1 MSIKQKLVAG
11 VVACMLL
18 LAAVT
23 GLLVGIGT
31 ERAVR
36 LAALQAVES
45 AGAGLAATERADVEK
60 LDAAL
65 TALAANPLLV
75 EAYRARDRER
85 FLAVAAPIFERLRRS
100 HDVTHF
106 YVHDPAPARTNFVR
120 VHKPSEFGEVV
131 GRATLTQAIERHG
144 RGAGKELGKTAFA
157 LRVVEPWVVDGQ
169 VIGYL
174 ELGEEV
180 DHFLG
185 RLKAQTGDDYAML
198 VVKRFLDERAW
209 RATYGDRKPWGD
221 AAVVTVDDTSGD
233 PAALADA
240 AVDELPPGGRLLGEL
255 ARGGR
260 VLARGV
266 VPVQDASGAT
276 VGGVVVLHDITALH
290 GALMRVRSGIL
301 VMLVAVAAVM
311 TLLILFL
318 VERLVFARLSRMTET
333 LEDLGARLAGG
344 EYDVAASRAPAG
356 PDDEIGRFE
365 EFFGRFLAVVGGLL
379 KELTAH
385 R

>member
-1 MSIKQKLVAG
+1 MSIKQKLVLG
-11 VVACMLL
+11 LVACMAL
-18 LAAVT
+18 LAAAT
-23 GLLVGIGT
+23 ALLVGVGT

-36 LAALQAVES
+36 LAALQAVEA

-60 LDAAL
+60 LDATL
-65 TALAANPLLV
+65 LALAANPALA
-75 EAYRARDRER
+75 EAYQARDRGR
-85 FLAVAAPIFERLRRS
+85 LLAVATPIFERLRRS

-106 YVHDPAPARTNFVR
+106 YVHDPAPARTCFVR

-131 GRATLTQAIERHG
+131 ERATLTQAIEKRG

-157 LRVVEPWVVDGQ
+157 LRVVEPWLVDGK

-180 DHFLG
+180 DHFLS

-198 VVKRFLDERAW
+198 VEKRFLDEQAW
-209 RATYGDRKPWGD
+209 RATYGDRKPWG
-221 AAVVTVDDTSGD
+221 AGEVVVVDDTTGD
-233 PAALADA
+233 PSTLAGATVAD
-240 AVDELPPGGRLLGEL
+240 LPPGGRLVDEL
-255 ARGGR
+255 ERGGK

-266 VPVQDASGAT
+266 VPLKDATGAT

-290 GALMRVRSGIL
+290 DALLRVRSGVL
-301 VMLVAVAAVM
+301 VMLLAVAIVM

-344 EYDVAASRAPAG
+344 EYDVAARAPSG
-356 PDDEIGRFE
+356 PNDEIGRFE
-365 EFFGRFLAVVGGLL
+365 EFFGRFLTVVGGLL